1 MNYILTIID
10 PAAESVLTKI
20 CVELEIP
27 VSIVFHGRGTAIKS
41 MLDLL
46 GIESH
51 ERRVFIAI
59 ADGEKSKRYIEEQK
73 KKLHLGVPGHG
84 ITVAVPVKRV
94 GGGQAVS
101 YLSGSGTGAKYT
113 RPEKFDYELVMAIAN
128 AGTTDIVMN
137 AALAAGARG
146 GTVIHGKGTGSG
158 DAQKF
163 HHISIA
169 DEKEV
174 ILIVAAAE
182 IKSAVMYSI
191 LEKAGPGSTAGA
203 LVFSLPVSEAAGF
216 GFIQRQEK
224 L

>member
-1 MNYILTIID
+1 MNYILTITD
-10 PAAESVLTKI
+10 PAAESVLTGI
-20 CVELEIP
+20 CAELEIP

-46 GIESH
+46 GIESQ
-51 ERRVFIAI
+51 ERRAFIAI

-84 ITVAVPVKRV
+84 ITVAVPVKSV

-101 YLSGSGTGAKYT
+101 YLNGSNSGAKYT
-113 RPEKFDYELVMAIAN
+113 RPEKFDYELVVAIAN
-128 AGTTDIVMN
+128 AGTTDMVMN
-137 AALAAGARG
+137 AARAAGARG

-163 HHISIA
+163 HRISIA

-174 ILIVAAAE
+174 VLIVAAAE

-191 LEKAGPGSTAGA
+191 LEKAGPGSAAGT

-216 GFIQRQEK
+216 GFIQSEN
-224 L
+224 

>member
-84 ITVAVPVKRV
+84 ITDAVPVKGV

-137 AALAAGARG
+137 AARAAGARG

-169 DEKEV
+169 DKKEV
-174 ILIVAAAE
+174 VLIVAAAE

-191 LEKAGPGSTAGA
+191 LEKTGPGSAAGT

-216 GFIQRQEK
+216 GFIQSEN
-224 L
+224 

>member
-73 KKLHLGVPGHG
+73 KKTPS
-84 ITVAVPVKRV
+84 R
-94 GGGQAVS
+94 S
-101 YLSGSGTGAKYT
+101 
-113 RPEKFDYELVMAIAN
+113 
-128 AGTTDIVMN
+128 AGTRYY
-137 AALAAGARG
+137 GCRARE
-146 GTVIHGKGTGSG
+146 KRRRRTGSELFERKRHG
-158 DAQKF
+158 GKI
-163 HHISIA
+163 H
-169 DEKEV
+169 KTG
-174 ILIVAAAE
+174 E
-182 IKSAVMYSI
+182 I
-191 LEKAGPGSTAGA
+191 
-203 LVFSLPVSEAAGF
+203 
-216 GFIQRQEK
+216 
-224 L
+224 

>member
-51 ERRVFIAI
+51 ERRVFMAI

-84 ITVAVPVKRV
+84 ITVAVPVKSV

-128 AGTTDIVMN
+128 AGTTDIAMN
-137 AALAAGARG
+137 AARAAGARG

-163 HHISIA
+163 HRISIA

-174 ILIVAAAE
+174 VLIVAAAE

-191 LEKAGPGSTAGA
+191 LEKAGPGSAAGT

-216 GFIQRQEK
+216 GFIQSEN
-224 L
+224 

>member
-1 MNYILTIID
+1 M
-10 PAAESVLTKI
+10 LTKI
-20 CVELEIP
+20 CIELEIP

-51 ERRVFIAI
+51 ERRVFMAI

-84 ITVAVPVKRV
+84 ITVAVPVKSV

-137 AALAAGARG
+137 AARAAGARG
-146 GTVIHGKGTGSG
+146 GDGDTRKRNRLGRRAKVSSHFDSG
-158 DAQKF
+158 RKRSCFDRRRSRNQIGR
-163 HHISIA
+163 H
-169 DEKEV
+169 
-174 ILIVAAAE
+174 
-182 IKSAVMYSI
+182 
-191 LEKAGPGSTAGA
+191 
-203 LVFSLPVSEAAGF
+203 VFDS
-216 GFIQRQEK
+216 
-224 L
+224 

>member
-1 MNYILTIID
+1 MNYILTITD
-10 PAAESVLTKI
+10 PAAESVLTGI

-27 VSIVFHGRGTAIKS
+27 VSIVFHGQGTAIKS

-46 GIESH
+46 GIESQ
-51 ERRVFIAI
+51 ERRAFIAI

-84 ITVAVPVKRV
+84 ITVAVPVKSV

-101 YLSGSGTGAKYT
+101 YLNGSNSGAKYT
-113 RPEKFDYELVMAIAN
+113 RPEKFDYELVVAIAN
-128 AGTTDIVMN
+128 AGTTDTVMN
-137 AALAAGARG
+137 AARAAGARG

-163 HHISIA
+163 HRISIA

-174 ILIVAAAE
+174 VLIVAAAE

-191 LEKAGPGSTAGA
+191 LEKAGPGSAAGA
-203 LVFSLPVSEAAGF
+203 LVFSLPISEVAGF
-216 GFIQRQEK
+216 GFIQSK
-224 L
+224 N

>member
-84 ITVAVPVKRV
+84 ITVAVPVKSV

-128 AGTTDIVMN
+128 AGTTDILMN
-137 AALAAGARG
+137 AARAAGARG

-169 DEKEV
+169 DKKEV
-174 ILIVAAAE
+174 VLIVAAAE

-191 LEKAGPGSTAGA
+191 LEKTGPGSAAGT

-216 GFIQRQEK
+216 GFIQSEN
-224 L
+224 

>member
-10 PAAESVLTKI
+10 PAAESLLTKI
-20 CVELEIP
+20 CVELGIP
-27 VSIVFHGRGTAIKS
+27 VSIVFRGRGTAIKS

-84 ITVAVPVKRV
+84 ITVTVPVKSV

-101 YLSGSGTGAKYT
+101 YLNGRSTGAKYT
-113 RPEKFDYELVMAIAN
+113 RPEKFDYELVVAIAN

-137 AALAAGARG
+137 AARAAGARG

-174 ILIVAAAE
+174 VLIVAAAE

-191 LEKAGPGSTAGA
+191 LEKAGPGSAAGT

-216 GFIQRQEK
+216 GFIQSEN
-224 L
+224 

>member
-1 MNYILTIID
+1 MLPGATSYLSKTITRL
-10 PAAESVLTKI
+10 PSL
-20 CVELEIP
+20 
-27 VSIVFHGRGTAIKS
+27 
-41 MLDLL
+41 
-46 GIESH
+46 ESH

-84 ITVAVPVKRV
+84 ITVAVPVKSV

-101 YLSGSGTGAKYT
+101 YLNGSGTGAKYT

-137 AALAAGARG
+137 AARAAGARG

-174 ILIVAAAE
+174 VLIVAAAE

-203 LVFSLPVSEAAGF
+203 LVFSLPISDAAGF
-216 GFIQRQEK
+216 GFIQSEN
-224 L
+224 

>member
-84 ITVAVPVKRV
+84 ITVTVPVKSV

-101 YLSGSGTGAKYT
+101 YLNGRSTGAKYT
-113 RPEKFDYELVMAIAN
+113 RPEKFDYELVVAIAN

-137 AALAAGARG
+137 AARAAGAHG
-146 GTVIHGKGTGSG
+146 GTVIH
-158 DAQKF
+158 
-163 HHISIA
+163 
-169 DEKEV
+169 
-174 ILIVAAAE
+174 
-182 IKSAVMYSI
+182 
-191 LEKAGPGSTAGA
+191 
-203 LVFSLPVSEAAGF
+203 
-216 GFIQRQEK
+216 
-224 L
+224 

>member
-59 ADGEKSKRYIEEQK
+59 ADEEKSTRYIEEQK

-84 ITVAVPVKRV
+84 ITVAVPVKSV

-137 AALAAGARG
+137 AARAAGARG
-146 GTVIHGKGTGSG
+146 GTAIHGKGTGSG
-158 DAQKF
+158 DAQKL

-174 ILIVAAAE
+174 VLIVVAAE
-182 IKSAVMYSI
+182 IKTAVMYSI
-191 LEKAGPGSTAGA
+191 LEKAGPGSAAGA

-216 GFIQRQEK
+216 GFIQSEN
-224 L
+224 

>member
-1 MNYILTIID
+1 MNYILTIIN

-51 ERRVFIAI
+51 ERRAFIAI

-84 ITVAVPVKRV
+84 ITVAVPVKSV

-101 YLSGSGTGAKYT
+101 YLNGSSTGAKYT
-113 RPEKFDYELVMAIAN
+113 RPEK
-128 AGTTDIVMN
+128 
-137 AALAAGARG
+137 
-146 GTVIHGKGTGSG
+146 
-158 DAQKF
+158 
-163 HHISIA
+163 
-169 DEKEV
+169 
-174 ILIVAAAE
+174 
-182 IKSAVMYSI
+182 
-191 LEKAGPGSTAGA
+191 
-203 LVFSLPVSEAAGF
+203 
-216 GFIQRQEK
+216 
-224 L
+224 

>member
-10 PAAESVLTKI
+10 PAAESLLTKI

-84 ITVAVPVKRV
+84 ITVAVPVKSV
-94 GGGQAVS
+94 GGGQAVN
-101 YLSGSGTGAKYT
+101 YLNGSSTGAKYT

-137 AALAAGARG
+137 AARAAGARG
-146 GTVIHGKGTGSG
+146 GTVIRGKGTGSG
-158 DAQKF
+158 AAQKF

-174 ILIVAAAE
+174 ILIVVAAE
-182 IKSAVMYSI
+182 IKTAVMYSI
-191 LEKAGPGSTAGA
+191 LEKAGPASEAGA

-216 GFIQRQEK
+216 GFIQSEN
-224 L
+224 

>member
-10 PAAESVLTKI
+10 PSAEGVLTGI
-20 CVELEIP
+20 CAELEIP
-27 VSIVFHGRGTAIKS
+27 VSVVFHGKGTAVKS
-41 MLDLL
+41 MLELL

-51 ERRVFIAI
+51 DKRIFMAI
-59 ADGEKSKRYIEEQK
+59 AAGKRCTEYITEQK
-73 KKLHLGVPGHG
+73 RKLHLGVPGHG

-101 YLSGSGTGAKYT
+101 YLNGSSTGAKYT
-113 RPEKFDYELVMAIAN
+113 RPEKFEYELVMAIAN

-137 AALAAGARG
+137 AARAAGARG

-191 LEKAGPGSTAGA
+191 LEKAGPGSAAGA
-203 LVFSLPVSEAAGF
+203 LVFSLPISEAAGF
-216 GFIQRQEK
+216 GFIQSEN
-224 L
+224 

>member
-10 PAAESVLTKI
+10 PAAESLLTKI
-20 CVELEIP
+20 CVELGIP
-27 VSIVFHGRGTAIKS
+27 VSIVFRGRGTAIKS

-101 YLSGSGTGAKYT
+101 YLNGSSTGAKYT

-137 AALAAGARG
+137 AARAAGARG
-146 GTVIHGKGTGSG
+146 GTVIHGKGTGLGRHAKVSSHFDSG
-158 DAQKF
+158 RKRSCFDRRRSRNQNGR
-163 HHISIA
+163 H
-169 DEKEV
+169 
-174 ILIVAAAE
+174 
-182 IKSAVMYSI
+182 
-191 LEKAGPGSTAGA
+191 
-203 LVFSLPVSEAAGF
+203 VFDS
-216 GFIQRQEK
+216 
-224 L
+224 

>member
-1 MNYILTIID
+1 MLPGATSYLSKTITRL
-10 PAAESVLTKI
+10 PSL
-20 CVELEIP
+20 
-27 VSIVFHGRGTAIKS
+27 
-41 MLDLL
+41 
-46 GIESH
+46 ESH

-84 ITVAVPVKRV
+84 ITVAVPVKSV

-137 AALAAGARG
+137 AARAAGARG

-174 ILIVAAAE
+174 VLIVAAAE

-191 LEKAGPGSTAGA
+191 LEKAGPGSAAGT

-216 GFIQRQEK
+216 GFIQSEN
-224 L
+224 

>member
-10 PAAESVLTKI
+10 PSAEAVLDGI
-20 CVELEIP
+20 CVELELP

-51 ERRVFIAI
+51 ERRAFIAI

-84 ITVAVPVKRV
+84 ITVAVPVKSV

-101 YLSGSGTGAKYT
+101 YLNGNSTGAKYA

-128 AGTTDIVMN
+128 SGTTDIVMN
-137 AALAAGARG
+137 AARAAGARG

-174 ILIVAAAE
+174 VLIVVAAE
-182 IKSAVMYSI
+182 IKTAVMYSI
-191 LEKAGPGSTAGA
+191 LEKAGPGSAAGA
-203 LVFSLPVSEAAGF
+203 LVFSLPFSEAAGF
-216 GFIQRQEK
+216 GFMQSGS
-224 L
+224 

>member
-10 PAAESVLTKI
+10 PAAESLLTKI

-84 ITVAVPVKRV
+84 ITVAVPVKSV

-137 AALAAGARG
+137 AARAAGARG

-169 DEKEV
+169 DKKEV
-174 ILIVAAAE
+174 VLIVAAAE

-191 LEKAGPGSTAGA
+191 LEKTGPGSAAGT

-216 GFIQRQEK
+216 GFIQSEN
-224 L
+224 

>member
-84 ITVAVPVKRV
+84 ITVAVPVKSV

-137 AALAAGARG
+137 AARAAGARG

-169 DEKEV
+169 DKKEV
-174 ILIVAAAE
+174 VLIVAAAE

-191 LEKAGPGSTAGA
+191 LEKTGPGSAAGT

-216 GFIQRQEK
+216 GFIQSEN
-224 L
+224 

>member
-51 ERRVFIAI
+51 ERRVFMAI

-84 ITVAVPVKRV
+84 ITVAVPVKSV

-137 AALAAGARG
+137 AARAAGARG

-163 HHISIA
+163 HRISIA

-174 ILIVAAAE
+174 VLIVAAAE

-191 LEKAGPGSTAGA
+191 LEKAGPGSAAGT

-216 GFIQRQEK
+216 GFIQSEN
-224 L
+224 

>member
-1 MNYILTIID
+1 MTN
-10 PAAESVLTKI
+10 EKI
-20 CVELEIP
+20 NRIRELEEKLSYLIEEN
-27 VSIVFHGRGTAIKS
+27 
-41 MLDLL
+41 
-46 GIESH
+46 IESH
-51 ERRVFIAI
+51 ERRVFMAI
-59 ADGEKSKRYIEEQK
+59 ADGEKSTRYIGEQK

-84 ITVAVPVKRV
+84 ITVAVPVKSV

-128 AGTTDIVMN
+128 ADTTDIVMN
-137 AALAAGARG
+137 AARAAGGAR

-174 ILIVAAAE
+174 VLIVSAAE

-191 LEKAGPGSTAGA
+191 LEKAGPGSAAGT

-216 GFIQRQEK
+216 GFIQSEN
-224 L
+224 

>member
-1 MNYILTIID
+1 M
-10 PAAESVLTKI
+10 LTKI
-20 CVELEIP
+20 CIELEIP

-51 ERRVFIAI
+51 ERRVFMAI

-84 ITVAVPVKRV
+84 ITVAVPVKSV

-137 AALAAGARG
+137 AARAAGARG
-146 GTVIHGKGTGSG
+146 G
-158 DAQKF
+158 
-163 HHISIA
+163 
-169 DEKEV
+169 
-174 ILIVAAAE
+174 
-182 IKSAVMYSI
+182 
-191 LEKAGPGSTAGA
+191 
-203 LVFSLPVSEAAGF
+203 
-216 GFIQRQEK
+216 R
-224 L
+224 

>member
-1 MNYILTIID
+1 MNYLPTITD
-10 PAAESVLTKI
+10 PAAESVLTGI

-59 ADGEKSKRYIEEQK
+59 ADGEKSTRYIEEQK

-84 ITVAVPVKRV
+84 ITVAVPVKSI

-101 YLSGSGTGAKYT
+101 YLNGSSMGAKYT
-113 RPEKFDYELVMAIAN
+113 RPEKFNYELVIAIAN

-137 AALAAGARG
+137 AARAAGARG
-146 GTVIHGKGTGSG
+146 GTVIHGKGTDAGY
-158 DAQKF
+158 AQKF
-163 HHISIA
+163 HRISIA

-174 ILIVAAAE
+174 VLIVAAAE
-182 IKSAVMYSI
+182 IKTAIMYSI
-191 LEKAGPGSTAGA
+191 LDKAGPGSAAGA

-216 GFIQRQEK
+216 GFIQSE